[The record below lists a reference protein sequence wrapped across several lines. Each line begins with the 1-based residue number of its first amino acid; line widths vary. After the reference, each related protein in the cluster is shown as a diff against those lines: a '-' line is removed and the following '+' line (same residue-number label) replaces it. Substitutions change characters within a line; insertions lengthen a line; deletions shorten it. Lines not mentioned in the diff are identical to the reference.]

1 MEERLLL
8 NETSQISS
16 DILFY
21 NLNVSGNITFDR
33 LIINNTEVDLG
44 DLLLRTDE
52 NVVIT
57 GTKTF
62 LKNVEM
68 RSNVTITS
76 GMINGH
82 HVDEFVTLDTDQA
95 FPSMIIFHYSIFT
108 MIYNDRFLIFC
119 TIFVCTIAFSDLTK
133 ISANVTFGNVTLGA
147 IKKLEKFFRENN
159 STGCLN
165 RTVIFESPVTVEE
178 LTFDKLN
185 NNVSYEFFT
194 RKVNEAFAN
203 ASFENLTVD
212 TLIADEIAPS
222 VVNGLHLP
230 DYAKHLESSDI
241 ECSIEDRSET
251 DRLCA
256 ESINGM
262 PVEEIVELKDRL
274 SAILDHVQSGNL
286 TLNSLRVTG
295 TIKADSINGER
306 MTDLYNEDRFG
317 PRPVIVKDEVYIHDL
332 TVLGLMNGYNFTERV
347 LDTVLKSDTN
357 IVIEG
362 HKTFDSIICTELD
375 AKYLNGRPIEYIL
388 DPYKEQ
394 VLSGPVIVN
403 GTVTLFVVNTF

>member
-1 MEERLLL
+1 M
-8 NETSQISS
+8 
-16 DILFY
+16 
-21 NLNVSGNITFDR
+21 
-33 LIINNTEVDLG
+33 DL
-44 DLLLRTDE
+44 
-52 NVVIT
+52 V
-57 GTKTF
+57 
-62 LKNVEM
+62 
-68 RSNVTITS
+68 
-76 GMINGH
+76 
-82 HVDEFVTLDTDQA
+82 
-95 FPSMIIFHYSIFT
+95 
-108 MIYNDRFLIFC
+108 
-119 TIFVCTIAFSDLTK
+119 SDLRK

-147 IKKLEKFFRENN
+147 MKKLEKFFRENN

-194 RKVNEAFAN
+194 RKVNETFGN

-212 TLIADEIAPS
+212 TLIADEIAPNM
-222 VVNGLHLP
+222 VNGLDLV

-241 ECSIEDRSET
+241 ECTIEDSLET

-256 ESINGM
+256 KSVNGM
-262 PVEEIVELKDRL
+262 PVEEIGQLKDRL

-286 TLNSLRVTG
+286 TLNSLRVLG

-306 MTDLYNEDRFG
+306 VTDLYNEERFG
-317 PRPVIVKDEVYIHDL
+317 PRPVIVKDEVYIEDL
-332 TVLGLMNGYNFTERV
+332 TILGLMNGYNFTERV
-347 LDTVLKSDTN
+347 LDTVQKSDAN

-362 HKTFDSIICTELD
+362 HKTFDSIICTELE
-375 AKYLNGRPIEYIL
+375 AKYLNGHPIENIL

-403 GTVTLFVVNTF
+403 GTVITFIVYFFKLTNIFQRNLVSRYLDRFRILQRNWKHQWRTVSRADG